1 MIENKNQFRPQKIL
15 PKKPSTTSFQS
26 QNSIFYDTFPGEF
39 HTSWEHDLWD
49 VDVVPEDLDL
59 DGLDKHTH
67 IQSLV
72 PSEEPQLS
80 SDPMLSDVIKK
91 NNSNQNETNRESNL
105 NNETVLF
112 EMIVDH
118 TDILPLQDAL
128 ISANSLRDEC
138 IEDMSQDSVG
148 FNESSESGFDNSF
161 CGWDPASMLESN
173 SYVSSNEDILY
184 TALTKTFPQQR
195 LQAQQQDIPTPE
207 LTVTDQK
214 KKVGRPRKTSV
225 HTVASVPVRGPK
237 KLIENMKRR
246 R

>member
-15 PKKPSTTSFQS
+15 PKKPSTIFFQS
-26 QNSIFYDTFPGEF
+26 QNNIFDDTIPGEF

-67 IQSLV
+67 IHSLV
-72 PSEEPQLS
+72 PSKEPQLS

-91 NNSNQNETNRESNL
+91 NNSNQNETNRDSNPD
-105 NNETVLF
+105 NETVLF

-128 ISANSLRDEC
+128 NSANSLRDEC
-138 IEDMSQDSVG
+138 IGDMSQDSVG

-173 SYVSSNEDILY
+173 SYDSSNEDILY
-184 TALTKTFPQQR
+184 TALTKTFPQQSV
-195 LQAQQQDIPTPE
+195 QAQQQNIPTPE
-207 LTVTDQK
+207 MSDTDQK
-214 KKVGRPRKTSV
+214 KRVGRPRKTSV